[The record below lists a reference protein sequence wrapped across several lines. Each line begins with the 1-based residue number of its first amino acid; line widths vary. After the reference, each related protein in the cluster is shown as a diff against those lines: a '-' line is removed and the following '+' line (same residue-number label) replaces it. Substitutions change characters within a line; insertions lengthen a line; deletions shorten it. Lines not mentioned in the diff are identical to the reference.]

1 MAHYIDYTILSFP
14 AKVKVSTSGGELS
27 KPLKKEMESLVY
39 FFPGRRLQSGAIR
52 GIIYGEQILASVD
65 KSPHGFPGPGQQ
77 LASLSSLMGV
87 SPSASSALPSA
98 VHAPGKLEDPP
109 GAPAR
114 FSQGRGR
121 RGLTSYRQVCR
132 GPFLWAEALLTQ
144 VKDNNAAKGGSERP
158 AGMCVLVS

>member
-77 LASLSSLMGV
+77 LALLSSLAGD
-87 SPSASSALPSA
+87 SPPASSALPAA
-98 VHAPGKLEDPP
+98 VHAPGKPEDPP

-114 FSQGRGR
+114 F
-121 RGLTSYRQVCR
+121 L
-132 GPFLWAEALLTQ
+132 
-144 VKDNNAAKGGSERP
+144 
-158 AGMCVLVS
+158 

>member
-77 LASLSSLMGV
+77 LAMLRENSKTRR
-87 SPSASSALPSA
+87 ALRRVFRKA
-98 VHAPGKLEDPP
+98 EDA
-109 GAPAR
+109 GA
-114 FSQGRGR
+114 
-121 RGLTSYRQVCR
+121 
-132 GPFLWAEALLTQ
+132 
-144 VKDNNAAKGGSERP
+144 
-158 AGMCVLVS
+158 